1 MSEQNNTKQDANENR
16 ISDSNIETIPSP
28 TQLDTDEMQF
38 QKLLQFANLA
48 RLIKR
53 DLNSNRVANSTFNR
67 TYKKSD
73 VIGWLA
79 NPGKYEKQLRD
90 LSRFLFD
97 SSSHYK
103 RLIDYFSTML
113 TFDYVVDIYNQT
125 NYEVTKELK
134 DNIQKRYI
142 NTINKLE
149 NMNMKHEFSK
159 LITKSLIDGIVYGYE
174 YSTKNSYF
182 IDILNP
188 DYCAISSIEDGVYNY
203 SFNFQYFDIYKEEI
217 NRFSEEFQEKYEIY
231 KTDKR
236 NKKWQ
241 ELDSSKTICIKISDS
256 EHAVPMLAGIF
267 EEIYSLYTYKDLQMS
282 KTEMDNYL
290 LLVAGIPYQ
299 KNANDREN
307 AWALSL
313 DIAEKYFGMM
323 SDNLPEQIGTILSPF
338 SSIEPIKLSKN
349 EKELDTLTLAEN
361 SIYNSAGVPRMI
373 FNSEKTSGAALN
385 KAISMD
391 ESTMFKIL
399 RQVERWVNRKLKD
412 ENKKIHFKVTFLNI
426 TEHNRKDMI
435 DKYKD
440 ASTLGLPVKRHFCAS
455 LGLSPSDV
463 QNSILLEN
471 DVMGITDK
479 FIPLSSSYQ
488 TNSNDDKGGRPDNGD
503 DVEEITEIGDDL
515 DTNNPENRS

>member
-1 MSEQNNTKQDANENR
+1 MSKKSNTKQNTTENKVTE
-16 ISDSNIETIPSP
+16 SNIETIPSP
-28 TQLDTDEMQF
+28 TQLDRDEMQF

-53 DLNSNRVANSTFNR
+53 DLNENKIANSTFNR

-256 EHAVPMLAGIF
+256 EHAVPMLAGVF

-290 LLVAGIPYQ
+290 LLVASIPYQ
-299 KNANDREN
+299 KDANDREN

-361 SIYNSAGVPRMI
+361 SIYNSAGVPRMV
-373 FNSEKTSGAALN
+373 FNSEKASGAVLN

-399 RQVERWVNRKLKD
+399 RQIERWVNRKLKD

-440 ASTLGLPVKRHFCAS
+440 ASTLGLPVKRHFCAA

-463 QNSILLEN
+463 MNSILLEN
-471 DVMGITDK
+471 DVLGITDK
-479 FIPLSSSYQ
+479 FIPLSSSYTQ
-488 TNSNDDKGGRPDNGD
+488 SHDDKGGRPDKGD